1 MKFGVIIFPGSNSDH
16 DMIYALEHVYK
27 QEVVELWHKDTDLQ
41 GVDMIMIP
49 GGFSYGDYLR
59 SGAIASLSPIMT
71 SVKDFAAQGGP
82 VLGVCN
88 GFQILC
94 EAGLLPGTLQHNES
108 RKFISEN
115 VVLKVEQNTSF
126 ATNQQRIGDL
136 ISIPVAHGE
145 GNYYINQQGLT
156 ELQENN
162 QILFTYSNTD
172 GEVSDQT
179 NINGSVNNIAGIAN
193 KEGNVIG
200 LMPHPE
206 RAVDIELLH
215 TDGATFFDSILA
227 SFNH

>member
-1 MKFGVIIFPGSNSDH
+1 MKFGVIVFPGSNSDH

-59 SGAIASLSPIMT
+59 SGAIASFSPIMNE
-71 SVKDFAAQGGP
+71 VKAFAEKGGK
-82 VLGVCN
+82 VVGVCN

-115 VVLKVEQNTSF
+115 RMLRVEQTQSFVTTSHKE
-126 ATNQQRIGDL
+126 GDL
-136 ISIPVAHGE
+136 INIPVAHGE
-145 GNYYINQQGLT
+145 GNYFINKEGLD
-156 ELQENN
+156 ELEKNN
-162 QILFTYSNTD
+162 QVLFRYADSKGNVDET
-172 GEVSDQT
+172 T
-179 NINGSVNNIAGIAN
+179 NINGSLKNIAGICN
-193 KEGNVIG
+193 KAGNVVG

-206 RAVDIELLH
+206 RAVDSDLTH
-215 TDGATFFDSILA
+215 TDGHLFFDSILK
-227 SFNH
+227 SF